1 MSRTAQAR
9 TRPTIPG
16 VIGEPNAP
24 GRFGERW
31 RLRRAGTTGRSG
43 MDYGLLQPLPV
54 GVVVVDHRDD
64 AVTVNEAAERMR
76 LLRGTRI
83 ASTDLRRM
91 IRDVRRDGATRTA
104 EVELP
109 GGDGLATLTVR
120 VKVSSVGG
128 DDVLIVVEDR
138 SELRRA
144 EQIRRDVVA
153 NLSHELK
160 TPVGALRV
168 LAEALGQATADP
180 AAVANFA
187 GRIEQEAARLGELI
201 DQMLS
206 LARLEHHRPAE
217 LQEVSVTELVGRA
230 VSWVAERAAARE
242 VRVEVRVPE
251 RARVSGSL
259 AELEMALRNLLDNAV
274 AYSPPGGSVQ
284 VTAQVEETRVHIAVR
299 DTGPGIHAKDRE
311 RIFER
316 FYRADPARAR
326 ASGGSGLGLA
336 IAKHVATNHGGGIRV
351 DSHLGAGSTFT
362 LSLPGKGS
370 NGS

>member
-1 MSRTAQAR
+1 MT
-9 TRPTIPG
+9 
-16 VIGEPNAP
+16 GEAGSF

-31 RLRRAGTTGRSG
+31 RLRRSSVPGRSG
-43 MDYGLLQPLPV
+43 TDYGLLQPLPV
-54 GVVVVDHRDD
+54 GVVVLDHRDD

-76 LLRGTRI
+76 LLRGTRV

-91 IRDVRRDGATRTA
+91 IRDVRRDGASRTA

-109 GGDGLATLTVR
+109 SGDGLATLPVR
-120 VKVSSVGG
+120 ARVSSIGG
-128 DDVLIVVEDR
+128 DDVLVVVEDR

-168 LAEALGQATADP
+168 LAEALGQATGDP

-187 GRIEQEAARLGELI
+187 GRIEQEAVRLGELI
-201 DQMLS
+201 EQMLS
-206 LARLEHHRPAE
+206 LARLEHHRAAE
-217 LQEVSVTELVGRA
+217 LEEVSVPELVDRA
-230 VSWVAERAAARE
+230 VSWVAERAAARQVTIE
-242 VRVEVRVPE
+242 AAIPE
-251 RARVSGSL
+251 STRVSGSL

-274 AYSPPGGSVQ
+274 AYSPPGGSVLIS
-284 VTAQVEETRVHIAVR
+284 AQAQDKRVKISVS

-351 DSHLGAGSTFT
+351 DSHLGLGSTFT
-362 LSLPGKGS
+362 LTLPGK
-370 NGS
+370 

>member
-1 MSRTAQAR
+1 MLVASEAGAS
-9 TRPTIPG
+9 P
-16 VIGEPNAP
+16 
-24 GRFGERW
+24 RFGERW
-31 RLRRAGTTGRSG
+31 RLRRSGTAARSG
-43 MDYGLLQPLPV
+43 ADYGLLQPLPV
-54 GVVVVDHRDD
+54 GVLLLDHRDD

-76 LLRGTRI
+76 LLRGTRV

-91 IRDVRRDGATRTA
+91 IRDVRRDGATRTG
-104 EVELP
+104 ELELP
-109 GGDGLATLTVR
+109 GGEGLATLPVR
-120 VKVSSVGG
+120 ARVSAAGG
-128 DDVLIVVEDR
+128 DDVLVIVEDR

-144 EQIRRDVVA
+144 ERIRRDVVA

-168 LAEALGQATADP
+168 LAEALTQATEDP
-180 AAVANFA
+180 EAMVNFA

-201 DQMLS
+201 EQMLS
-206 LARLEHHRPAE
+206 LARLEHHQPAE
-217 LQEVSVTELVGRA
+217 LAQISVSDLVNRA
-230 VSWVAERAAARE
+230 VRWVAERAAHRGVAID
-242 VRVEVRVPE
+242 VAVPD
-251 RARVSGSL
+251 RLQVSGSS

-274 AYSPPGGSVQ
+274 AYSPPG
-284 VTAQVEETRVHIAVR
+284 AAVR
-299 DTGPGIHAKDRE
+299 VAASSDDGLVHVSVSDEGPGIHAKDRD

-362 LSLPGKGS
+362 LTLPQG
-370 NGS
+370 